1 MKSFQI
7 RRALIGLSIFS
18 ALTATTGVQAQE
30 FPTRPITIIIPFAP
44 GGPDRIVRL
53 IAEKMTAALKQP
65 VVIDYK
71 PGATGLI
78 GAAFVQKA
86 KPDGHTILFSSNS
99 SMVVAPMLR
108 QPASFDALKDFTPL
122 SMAMRY
128 PMFLTVPPKH
138 PATNVNEFVAGAKA
152 KPDSVTFG
160 SPGIGSVGHLA
171 TELFA
176 RNAGITMVH
185 APYKGIGEAQ
195 TGIMTGDIQLYL
207 DGPLSSA
214 ELVKSGKVRAIAVTG
229 DKRIGAF
236 PNIPSMKEAGY
247 PGVNSIVWIGF
258 FAPKGTPENIVR
270 RLSEELAKAVK
281 TEDIRDQISQG
292 GLAEA
297 VGSTP
302 AEFAQAIEAETPS
315 FTKLVKELNLR
326 VE

>member
-30 FPTRPITIIIPFAP
+30 FPSRPITIVIPFAP

-258 FAPKGTPENIVR
+258 FAPKGI
-270 RLSEELAKAVK
+270 
-281 TEDIRDQISQG
+281 
-292 GLAEA
+292 
-297 VGSTP
+297 
-302 AEFAQAIEAETPS
+302 
-315 FTKLVKELNLR
+315 
-326 VE
+326 